1 MNTWFVFPPQEK
13 KKKIKKLI
21 ICESIK
27 SLQAE
32 SIMELV

>member
-1 MNTWFVFPPQEK
+1 MNTWFVFPPQE